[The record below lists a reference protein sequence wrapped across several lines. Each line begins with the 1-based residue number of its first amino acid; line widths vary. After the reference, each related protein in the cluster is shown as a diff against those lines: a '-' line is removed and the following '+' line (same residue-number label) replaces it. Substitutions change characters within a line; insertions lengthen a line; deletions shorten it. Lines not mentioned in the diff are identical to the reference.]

1 MVWFGVTMTLALL
14 ILVAEGLVTKAGLGL
29 VRVHASH
36 NLPVRRTSGC
46 ALQSTGDRRGLR
58 ISKGRVQKK
67 KKKIVNFFRKG
78 GGGRPQSSQFGDFEF
93 WKISSFKMGIWYEKI
108 V

>member
-1 MVWFGVTMTLALL
+1 MT
-14 ILVAEGLVTKAGLGL
+14 EAGLGL

-36 NLPVRRTSGC
+36 NLPVDRSG
-46 ALQSTGDRRGLR
+46 AHPAAPFSRLEIGEDLGLVR
-58 ISKGRVQKK
+58 EGNKK
-67 KKKIVNFFRKG
+67 KKKLESFSEKG

>member
-1 MVWFGVTMTLALL
+1 MSVTLALL

-46 ALQSTGDRRGLR
+46 ALQSTGIGEDLGLVKR
-58 ISKGRVQKK
+58 
-67 KKKIVNFFRKG
+67 
-78 GGGRPQSSQFGDFEF
+78 
-93 WKISSFKMGIWYEKI
+93 EKHVDTTDDDI
-108 V
+108 TAYKL

>member
-1 MVWFGVTMTLALL
+1 M
-14 ILVAEGLVTKAGLGL
+14 GL

-36 NLPVRRTSGC
+36 NLPVDRSG
-46 ALQSTGDRRGLR
+46 AHPAAPFSRLEIGEDLGLVR
-58 ISKGRVQKK
+58 EGNKK